1 MTAVALVCM
10 EVVDVSVVAVVVD
23 HMHIWVGWGY
33 CVGGF
38 WWLALIVGTVDAV
51 EFFCR
56 MWTRPPFLHDKACL
70 TVILAPHLSQC
81 CGMSSGTW
89 LYPNRTLSRHLF
101 LDMMVLLRRLG

>member
-1 MTAVALVCM
+1 MTAVALVYV
-10 EVVDVSVVAVVVD
+10 EVVAVAVVAVVVA
-23 HMHIWVGWGY
+23 HMHIWVGWGC

-51 EFFCR
+51 EIPCR